1 MKDDKEHSK
10 IEEEDEESEDQ
21 EEDGRERGAQAYLD
35 AQPSRDRYAAFYKS
49 LSNDWEDHLAV
60 KYFSVEGQLEFK
72 AILYLPRR

>member
-35 AQPSRDRYAAFYKS
+35 AQPSRDRYGRF
-49 LSNDWEDHLAV
+49 LQEL
-60 KYFSVEGQLEFK
+60 VERLGGP
-72 AILYLPRR
+72 PRREVLLRRRPA